1 MKRQDLIGTFVHH
14 PVAANLLMLM
24 LILAGFFA
32 LSRLNVQFFPNF
44 NLDVVTV
51 RVEWRGAAAE
61 DVDEGITT
69 PIEQKLKTVSGVKH
83 ITSTSS
89 QGISSISIEFHEG
102 VDPISAVDEVKQAVD
117 QFRNLPQDAKQ
128 PEVSRIIRHEP
139 IARVLLTGDSL
150 DELRY
155 LARKF
160 EKDLLARGI
169 DKVDLLG
176 LPDEE
181 VSIDVPGK
189 ELERL
194 GLTLDQVGTR
204 LAATNRDLPAG
215 AVGGAGKGG
224 EVEREVRGVNLR
236 KDPRDYADLPLVT
249 EAGSRV
255 ELGQVAHI
263 SRGPRDG
270 SVFLDVADQPAVQLL
285 LQRAEEG
292 NSLTAAKRM
301 QAWLDDTLPTLPP
314 TVKLHVYDETWSL
327 IEERIGLL
335 VRNGAQGLLIVTL
348 ILLLFLNGRVTFWV
362 AMGIPTAFMATLG
375 VVWLVGGSINMISLF
390 ALIMAL
396 GVIVDDAIVVGEDA
410 YAHHKMGEDP
420 LYASEGGAR
429 RMFWPVIASSLT
441 TVAAFLPLMLV
452 SGPTGKIMFDIPFIM
467 VCVIIASVIECFFI
481 LPAHLRNVFV
491 KDTGNKMS
499 RTRQRLEDGFA
510 RFRDNIFRPLV
521 TKAID
526 YRGVTLATGV
536 AVLILVV
543 GLLAGGRVKF
553 TFFPSPEPSVVY
565 ANVTFASGTP
575 RDRVDDF
582 LTHLRHTL
590 AETEKSFGVKHTSQS
605 PGSPKIDLAPSGG
618 GSDSGAE
625 PGVRLVR
632 EAVSQSG
639 ALTGTNVRQGDQFG
653 AVTVELIPSD
663 QREVRTEAFIKA
675 WQDRI
680 HVPAGIENF
689 VVAPRKQGPP
699 GGDLVIRLQGRD
711 AHTLKQAALELQT
724 SLRQIPGVYG
734 IEDDM
739 PYGREQ
745 ILFKL
750 TPAGEAL
757 GLTLDEL
764 SRQLRAA
771 LDGKLVQLFQDGA
784 DEVEVRV
791 RLPAEERASLALL
804 DRFNV
809 RTPDGNWVPL
819 TTLASWS
826 TRQGFEALRHAE
838 NNLAV
843 EVNGSVNSAVAN
855 INEILTGL
863 AENDMPRLEHKYGI
877 HWSFEGRAADQR
889 ETMADMKTGLLLG
902 LALIYLVLAWVFGHY
917 GWPLIIML
925 AIPFGL
931 VGAITGHWVMG
942 IDLTVLSLFGL
953 FGLSGIVVNDAIIL
967 VEFYRHQREKG
978 VAVREAL
985 INAAC
990 LRLRAILLTS
1000 MTTIGGLST
1009 LMMETSLQA
1018 QFLIPMATSITFG
1031 LAATTFIALLW
1042 LPAMLSLYES
1052 GHERVMRLM
1061 GKPVVA

>member
-1 MKRQDLIGTFVHH
+1 M
-14 PVAANLLMLM
+14 A
-24 LILAGFFA
+24 
-32 LSRLNVQFFPNF
+32 
-44 NLDVVTV
+44 
-51 RVEWRGAAAE
+51 GAAAE

-83 ITSTSS
+83 VTSTSS
-89 QGISSISIEFHEG
+89 QGVSSISIEFHEG
-102 VDPISAVDEVKQAVD
+102 VDPVSAVDEVKQAVD

-128 PEVSRIIRHEP
+128 PEVARVIRYEP
-139 IARVLLTGDSL
+139 IARVLLVGDSL
-150 DELRY
+150 EELRH
-155 LARKF
+155 LARRF
-160 EKDLLARGI
+160 EKDLLARGV

-181 VSIDVPGK
+181 VSIDVPAR

-194 GLTLDQVGTR
+194 GLTLDQVGSR

-215 AVGGAGKGG
+215 AVGGEGPGG

-249 EAGSRV
+249 EAGTRV
-255 ELGQVAHI
+255 ELGQVAQI
-263 SRGPRDG
+263 SRGARDG
-270 SVFLDVADQPAVQLL
+270 SVFMEVGDKPAVQLL

-292 NSLTAAKRM
+292 NSLKAAERM
-301 QAWLDDTLPTLPP
+301 QAWLEAARPTLPP
-314 TVKLHVYDETWSL
+314 TVQLHVYDETWSL
-327 IEERIGLL
+327 IEDRIGLL
-335 VRNGAQGLLIVTL
+335 VKNGAQGLLIVVL
-348 ILLLFLNGRVTFWV
+348 ILLLFLNGRVTLWV

-452 SGPTGKIMFDIPFIM
+452 SGPIGKIMFDIPFIM
-467 VCVIIASVIECFFI
+467 VCVLIASVVECFLI
-481 LPAHLRNVFV
+481 LPAHLRNAFV
-491 KDTGNKMS
+491 KDTGHQAS
-499 RTRQRLEDGFA
+499 RLRQRLEGGFA
-510 RFRDNIFRPLV
+510 HFRDGIFRPLV
-521 TKAID
+521 TRAID
-526 YRGVTLATGV
+526 YRGVTLTTGV

-543 GLLAGGRVKF
+543 GLLEGGRVKF
-553 TFFPSPEPSVVY
+553 TFFPTPEPSVVY
-565 ANVTFASGTP
+565 ANATFASGTP
-575 RDRVDDF
+575 RARVDDF
-582 LTHLRHTL
+582 LAHLRHTL
-590 AETEKSFGVKHTSQS
+590 ADTEKSYGTKLILQ
-605 PGSPKIDLAPSGG
+605 
-618 GSDSGAE
+618 
-625 PGVRLVR
+625 
-632 EAVSQSG
+632 AVSQSG
-639 ALTGTNVRQGDQFG
+639 ALTGANVRQGDQFG

-663 QREVRTEAFIKA
+663 HREVRTESFVQA

-680 HVPAGIENF
+680 HVPAGMENF
-689 VVAPRKQGPP
+689 VLVTRRQGPP
-699 GGDLVIRLQGRD
+699 GGDLVIRLQGQNP
-711 AHTLKQAALELQT
+711 HTLKQAALELQT
-724 SLRQIPGVYG
+724 SLRQIQGVYG

-745 ILFKL
+745 LLFKL
-750 TPAGEAL
+750 TPAGESL

-791 RLPAEERASLALL
+791 RLPAEERASLSLL

-809 RTPDGNWVPL
+809 RTPDGSWVPL
-819 TTLASWS
+819 TTVATWS

-843 EVNGSVNSAVAN
+843 EVNATVNSTEAN
-855 INEILTGL
+855 VNEILSGL
-863 AENDMPRLEHKYGI
+863 SENDMPRLENKYGVR
-877 HWSFEGRAADQR
+877 WTFEGRAADQR
-889 ETMADMKTGLLLG
+889 ETMADMKTGLMLG
-902 LALIYLVLAWVFGHY
+902 LAFIYLILAWVFGHY

-931 VGAITGHWVMG
+931 VGAVTGHWLMG

-953 FGLSGIVVNDAIIL
+953 FGLSGIVVNDSIVL
-967 VEFYRHQREKG
+967 VEFYRQERQKG
-978 VAVREAL
+978 VPVREAL

-1000 MTTIGGLST
+1000 LTTIGGLST

-1052 GHERVMRLM
+1052 GHVRLMRLM
-1061 GKPVVA
+1061 GRPAPV